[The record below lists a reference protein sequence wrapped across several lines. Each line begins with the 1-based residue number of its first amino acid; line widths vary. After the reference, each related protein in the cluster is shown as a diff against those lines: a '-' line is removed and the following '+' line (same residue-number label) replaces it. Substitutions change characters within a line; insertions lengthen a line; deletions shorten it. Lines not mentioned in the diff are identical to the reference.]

1 MGGSGASGLP
11 PRPTSSYNAIKQ
23 VHEAEQQRLDSDV
36 NEYLGKLLS
45 KLNMRNAENIQGYL
59 NNIRTALG
67 DNLEIEQF
75 LFGGSVAKHTY
86 VDGLSDIDALAIMK
100 QEGLDE
106 KSPKDILIKLFRLL
120 KDNLKYENIRSIR
133 KGDLAVTVKYK
144 DGNELQLLP
153 AIQQGTK
160 LAVSEEARNR
170 WNITNPK
177 SFQRELTISNKRLN
191 HSLVPVIKIVKSINS
206 TLPVSKQ
213 LKSYHIESLSLEVFK
228 GYQGAKTPKALLTH
242 FYSESSARIKSPIV
256 DKTGQSRIVD
266 EYLGKTNSTQRKDI
280 ANTLAG
286 IARRL
291 NAATS
296 VDQWKNII
304 EG

>member
-1 MGGSGASGLP
+1 MGGSGANGLP
-11 PRPTSSYNAIKQ
+11 PRPKSSYNVIKQ
-23 VHEAEQQRLDSDV
+23 VHEAEQQRLDSDI
-36 NEYLGKLLS
+36 NEYLGMLLS
-45 KLNMRNAENIQGYL
+45 KLNLRNAENIQGYL

-86 VDGLSDIDALAIMK
+86 VDGLSDIDALAIIK

-133 KGDLAVTVKYK
+133 KGDLAVTIKYK

-160 LAVSEEARNR
+160 IAVSKEARNR

-177 SFQRELTISNKRLN
+177 SFQRELTRSNKRLN

-206 TLPVSKQ
+206 TLPESKQ

-228 GYQGAKTPKALLTH
+228 GYQ
-242 FYSESSARIKSPIV
+242 
-256 DKTGQSRIVD
+256 
-266 EYLGKTNSTQRKDI
+266 
-280 ANTLAG
+280 
-286 IARRL
+286 
-291 NAATS
+291 
-296 VDQWKNII
+296 
-304 EG
+304 